1 MATSTREVWDYR
13 ALVANLARRQ
23 LKSEY
28 KRDFLGSAWSL
39 LNPLLNLAILS
50 LVFGTILAFG
60 QDIPPLAGRD
70 SGVFALY
77 LFAALILFN
86 QFRRTVLGSINA
98 LRGAAPLLRK
108 VYFPPDVSL
117 IAYTLVQMRQAL
129 FEGVILVAIIAF
141 LGDLSPIMLL
151 WPLLLPLMGMFS
163 LGLGYLLALLAAYY
177 ADVEYLVE
185 HLMQLL
191 FYLTPIIYPL
201 SRFDENE
208 PEVLG
213 IGVTTWLAFNPLTS
227 FVEISRDLLYV
238 QTWPDP
244 IQLAIVLVLS
254 PLSLFVGYNVFR
266 VYGRD
271 VTEVL

>member
-13 ALVANLARRQ
+13 TLVANLARRQ

-60 QDIPPLAGRD
+60 RDIPALAGRG

-77 LFAALILFN
+77 LFSALIPFG

-129 FEGVILVAIIAF
+129 FEGIILVAIIAV
-141 LGDLSPIMLL
+141 LGSLSPIMLL
-151 WPLLLPLMGMFS
+151 WPLLLPLMGMFA

-177 ADVEYLVE
+177 ADVEYIVE

-201 SRFDENE
+201 SRFDVNE
-208 PEVLG
+208 PEVF
-213 IGVTTWLAFNPLTS
+213 GVGVKTWLSLNPLTS
-227 FVEISRDLLYV
+227 FVEVSRDLLYV

-244 IQLAIVLVLS
+244 AQLAVVLIVS
-254 PLSLFVGYNVFR
+254 PLSLLVGYNVFR